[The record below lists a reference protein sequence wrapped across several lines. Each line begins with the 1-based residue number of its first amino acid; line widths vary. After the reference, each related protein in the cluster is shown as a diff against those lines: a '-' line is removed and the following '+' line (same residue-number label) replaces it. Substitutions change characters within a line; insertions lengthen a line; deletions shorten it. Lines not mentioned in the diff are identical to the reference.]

1 VNRRGNWANPLSE
14 RWRKINRARSRVRAR
29 GEHGYHVVKRLWGF
43 TKVRYRG
50 LAKNR
55 ARAYTAF
62 ALANL
67 YLVRHKLLAP
77 GAKCV
82 L

>member
-1 VNRRGNWANPLSE
+1 
-14 RWRKINRARSRVRAR
+14 VRAR

-43 TKVRYRG
+43 NKVRLRG

-62 ALANL
+62 GLANL
-67 YLVRHKLLAP
+67 YLVRRKLLPP
-77 GAKCV
+77 GAKCA